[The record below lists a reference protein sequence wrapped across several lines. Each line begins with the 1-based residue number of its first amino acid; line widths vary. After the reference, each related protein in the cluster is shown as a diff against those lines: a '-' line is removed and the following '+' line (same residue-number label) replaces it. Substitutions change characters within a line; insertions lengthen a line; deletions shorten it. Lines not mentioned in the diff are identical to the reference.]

1 MAFRCLAQDVMTE
14 ICLGISTK
22 TLQVPDFQSP
32 LILAMDANLRL
43 YNPLRSFPTLRKL
56 LYALPP
62 DLVFPGEASV
72 TQYESMIAQQVTQS
86 IEDSALLEKI
96 PPETLLRVLLNP
108 SENSSLKGLDTRAVI
123 AELQTFIVGGGETV
137 ANTLV
142 LGFNSILQRPQL
154 YASLQAEISAAWP
167 RLTDSAPGVEV
178 LERLPLLTA
187 TIKESLRLTH
197 GVASPL
203 PRIVPPSGARI
214 DGYPVPGG
222 TSVGVSH
229 VLVHMSQETFA
240 DPDEFEPTRWMR
252 SPKDGSSDLD
262 NYLVAFSKGPRSCMG
277 INVAWCELYL
287 TFATLIRL
295 FRMDR
300 PEAVNDPEMQ
310 WRDCFHPLY
319 TGRQVRVQCNRTSH

>member
-22 TLQVPDFQSP
+22 TLEVPEFQSP
-32 LILAMDANLRL
+32 LILSMDAFLRL
-43 YNPLRSFPTLRKL
+43 YNPLRSFPMLRKL

-62 DLVFPGEASV
+62 DFVFPGEASV
-72 TQYESMIAQQVTQS
+72 TQYENMIAQRVTQS
-86 IEDSALLEKI
+86 IEDSALVERI

-108 SENSSLKGLDTRAVI
+108 SQDSSSTILDTKEII

-142 LGFNSILQRPQL
+142 LGFNSILQRPKL
-154 YASLQAEISAAWP
+154 YASLQAEIGAIWP

-178 LERLPLLTA
+178 LEKLPLLTA

-203 PRIVPPSGARI
+203 PRIVPPAGARI
-214 DGYPVPGG
+214 DGYHVPGG

-229 VLVHMSQETFA
+229 VLIHMSPETFA
-240 DPDEFEPTRWMR
+240 EPLEFEPFRWIR
-252 SPKDGSSDLD
+252 SGSSDLD
-262 NYLVAFSKGPRSCMG
+262 NHLVAFSKGPRSCMG

-319 TGRQVRVQCNRTSH
+319 TGRQVRVRCNRLTL